1 MENIK
6 KLFRNK
12 YITYGLLILVGLI
25 LGRILFNAPKA
36 HEGHQ
41 HEHTEEATV
50 WTCSMHPQI
59 RQDKPGKCPLCA
71 MDLIPLVSSGGS
83 AEIDPEAIQ
92 LSEEAIALA
101 GIQTSRVS
109 RQQAEKALY
118 LYGAI
123 AADERSS
130 RSQVA
135 HIGGRIEKLFVS
147 FTGER
152 IKEGQVL
159 ALIYSPELLRAQQE
173 LLEAVKREA
182 EFPELAEAARAKL
195 SLWKLDKSQIEAIE
209 SAGKANPYIEIR
221 ADFNGI
227 VTGKHVNQGDYVD
240 KGTPLFTVSDLSSV
254 WALFDAYQ
262 GDLPFLK
269 NGDIVEFQTQAL
281 PGKTF
286 SGKISFI
293 EPVVDGNTRSSK
305 VRVDVSNQ
313 GGELK
318 PGMYLNG
325 TVRAKMQNSE
335 GHIIVPASAVL
346 WTGKRSIVYVKQQ
359 ETETPAFMLR
369 EIELG
374 PSLGDA
380 WVVLS
385 GISEGE
391 EIATKGVFSIDA
403 SAQLAGKRS
412 MMNVNIPE
420 AHAGHSA
427 YDGHAAH
434 SDVHSGHAATSEHT
448 SSSVTH
454 HDHKDHDG
462 EHTSHHNASHSDPK
476 NRTNTSDPRQDNQHL
491 VLKVSGNCGMCKE
504 NIETAASGVDGVKS
518 AVWDMDTKELHL
530 QLDVQK
536 TGLEQVSRAIAD
548 VGYETELH
556 PADMDAYN
564 ALPACCQY
572 KSN

>member
-420 AHAGHSA
+420 AHVGHSA
-427 YDGHAAH
+427 HDGHAAH

-462 EHTSHHNASHSDPK
+462 EHTSDHNASHSDPK

-536 TGLEQVSRAIAD
+536 TGLEQVSRTIAD